1 VLPPIR
7 KTLSNMSNDQNTEHD
22 RELQAFFEY
31 TLNVNITTFEWTFI
45 S

>member
-22 RELQAFFEY
+22 RELHAFFEY
-31 TLNVNITTFEWTFI
+31 TLNVNITTFEWTLI